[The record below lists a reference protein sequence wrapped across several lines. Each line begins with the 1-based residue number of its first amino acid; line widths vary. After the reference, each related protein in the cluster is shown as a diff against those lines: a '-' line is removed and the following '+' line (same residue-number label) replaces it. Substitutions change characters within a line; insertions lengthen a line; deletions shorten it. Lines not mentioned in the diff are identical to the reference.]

1 MSMTVTVTFL
11 SGQMVPVVVQT
22 DASADELKSRVQHAC
37 QVGIRDIV
45 SQQGKLVQG
54 SDKLCDKGV
63 QDGDVLTA
71 TVHGTRIITR
81 FASLEY
87 PTGPAKWGSVF
98 AAIRHDGHV
107 LCWGNQRQG
116 TSYKR
121 VQEKLVHVLE
131 IAATEE
137 AFAATLADGSVV
149 TWGDSEGGGDSS
161 AVQDQLVSVRLIKA
175 TAAAFAA
182 LRADGHVVTWGCES
196 FGGDS
201 AAVQKDLQDVVA
213 ISTTEGAF
221 AAKRSNGTVVTW
233 GRACDGGDSRTV
245 QHLLREVQ
253 QITACAGAFAALCS
267 TAELVVW
274 GSTQAKMLRSV
285 RAVRASWG
293 SFAAIR
299 LDGSV
304 VTCGQAADGG
314 DSSGVQELL
323 VGVQEIQASAS
334 AFAALRSDG
343 RVVAWGDEE
352 NGSDCTAVQTQLQN
366 VRQLRSTWSA
376 FAALRLDGRV
386 VTWGSLDDGADI
398 SSIEEELVDVV
409 EVVATAAAFAALR
422 SDGSVVT
429 WGDAEYGGDC
439 SMVQQQLQNVN
450 EITASWRAFAAIRAD
465 GLIVAWGNPEDGGDT
480 SLVQDDLASF
490 RYGDE
495 KGARNMSH
503 ALGDC
508 YADDWAIPDAFRVA
522 SVLLRQVQSGSV
534 AVLHMPQRGFR
545 QHTLE
550 VLRHFLQGLAQRQL
564 RAVTLSQLADAALLG
579 QKPAPGGAEDNEGQF
594 SQSNHHRIGVLLALL
609 ATSFLCWPQQPRRL
623 LTLSLSW
630 SSSPLDAGWVTA
642 ENPGEDFNRWMSNAG
657 LAATSQQGPV
667 SLRDRL
673 ALRILAFAVDVLP
686 PSVLQ
691 DYEDEL
697 SQAKGPLQV
706 SGIDLAAKR
715 PLTQSEEMIKE
726 ALAQQA
732 SSGEPL
738 ASSGGYSYWGF
749 LPKFVDRVFPNR
761 TTVTWSSRC
770 WQQIT
775 ASTVKSNGGWVLQVK
790 VSKAKHVLC
799 NEIFGFFTGAHFR
812 VGSFP
817 APIGGTKTFTFDSEK
832 LTESQ
837 IWDVDTLGIRVFTF
851 QENPL
856 ATVRNILETALL
868 FVPDQTRG
876 VESYFAKRNVEFLR
890 NYVGASLKPRK
901 DPGGLLLNASD
912 IRSGDFL
919 GVLRL
924 DGLDPMLAWGM
935 GSHTGHTAVAIWEH
949 GQLYVAESTINSSY
963 WPTNGIQRTPYQQWI
978 EQDVGCRTAPFL
990 SLLSLLFWRPS
1001 VLNRGAYP
1009 LPPCAAFSPPLLN
1022 EDLGKT
1028 ALFSPT
1034 ASQGRPRCATQ
1045 HEGVHYSLFLGEYPD
1060 RGLYVI
1066 GVLTFY
1072 ELDPI
1077 PPGEYLERGLPVR
1090 KVHDSGQDKE
1100 GAIHK
1105 LCASYHGGHN
1115 RDVNDPAQGAANA
1128 FFHKYEGLE
1137 YGYHAMLTGWIDTLR
1152 CKPPYDTPE
1161 YEKQCLTW
1169 EFIEVAV
1176 PIITRYIPTLEKPFL
1191 LTWNQHV
1198 TGSSFSNLS
1207 ATALYREARSK
1218 GMELGKI
1225 PAVPEP
1231 DGILYPSVFNN
1242 GTRAASI
1249 AMVCDV
1255 FVCSMWKA
1263 GGVFKAIDNDFS
1275 CIEQTNVE
1283 SQLQS
1288 DLRVQGMLLKD
1299 VYDLNVLEAPS
1310 ARKDTCV
1317 HADPENPLCQLT
1329 GVYGLELP
1337 KLGTRPMYRHMCL
1350 GNLDPG
1356 VL

>member
-1 MSMTVTVTFL
+1 M
-11 SGQMVPVVVQT
+11 
-22 DASADELKSRVQHAC
+22 K
-37 QVGIRDIV
+37 
-45 SQQGKLVQG
+45 
-54 SDKLCDKGV
+54 
-63 QDGDVLTA
+63 
-71 TVHGTRIITR
+71 
-81 FASLEY
+81 
-87 PTGPAKWGSVF
+87 
-98 AAIRHDGHV
+98 
-107 LCWGNQRQG
+107 
-116 TSYKR
+116 
-121 VQEKLVHVLE
+121 
-131 IAATEE
+131 
-137 AFAATLADGSVV
+137 
-149 TWGDSEGGGDSS
+149 
-161 AVQDQLVSVRLIKA
+161 
-175 TAAAFAA
+175 AA
-182 LRADGHVVTWGCES
+182 L
-196 FGGDS
+196 
-201 AAVQKDLQDVVA
+201 
-213 ISTTEGAF
+213 
-221 AAKRSNGTVVTW
+221 
-233 GRACDGGDSRTV
+233 
-245 QHLLREVQ
+245 
-253 QITACAGAFAALCS
+253 
-267 TAELVVW
+267 
-274 GSTQAKMLRSV
+274 
-285 RAVRASWG
+285 
-293 SFAAIR
+293 
-299 LDGSV
+299 
-304 VTCGQAADGG
+304 
-314 DSSGVQELL
+314 
-323 VGVQEIQASAS
+323 
-334 AFAALRSDG
+334 
-343 RVVAWGDEE
+343 
-352 NGSDCTAVQTQLQN
+352 
-366 VRQLRSTWSA
+366 
-376 FAALRLDGRV
+376 
-386 VTWGSLDDGADI
+386 
-398 SSIEEELVDVV
+398 
-409 EVVATAAAFAALR
+409 
-422 SDGSVVT
+422 
-429 WGDAEYGGDC
+429 
-439 SMVQQQLQNVN
+439 
-450 EITASWRAFAAIRAD
+450 
-465 GLIVAWGNPEDGGDT
+465 T
-480 SLVQDDLASF
+480 S
-490 RYGDE
+490 
-495 KGARNMSH
+495 
-503 ALGDC
+503 
-508 YADDWAIPDAFRVA
+508 
-522 SVLLRQVQSGSV
+522 
-534 AVLHMPQRGFR
+534 
-545 QHTLE
+545 
-550 VLRHFLQGLAQRQL
+550 
-564 RAVTLSQLADAALLG
+564 
-579 QKPAPGGAEDNEGQF
+579 
-594 SQSNHHRIGVLLALL
+594 IGVLLALL

-697 SQAKGPLQV
+697 SQV

-978 EQDVGCRTAPFL
+978 EQARAAGYSTVHAPL
-990 SLLSLLFWRPS
+990 K
-1001 VLNRGAYP
+1001 
-1009 LPPCAAFSPPLLN
+1009 
-1022 EDLGKT
+1022 E
-1028 ALFSPT
+1028 
-1034 ASQGRPRCATQ
+1034 
-1045 HEGVHYSLFLGEYPD
+1045 EY
-1060 RGLYVI
+1060 RS
-1066 GVLTFY
+1066 TFD
-1072 ELDPI
+1072 E
-1077 PPGEYLERGLPVR
+1077 
-1090 KVHDSGQDKE
+1090 S
-1100 GAIHK
+1100 
-1105 LCASYHGGHN
+1105 
-1115 RDVNDPAQGAANA
+1115 AANA

-1152 CKPPYDTPE
+1152 NNYPCKPPYDTPE

-1275 CIEQTNVE
+1275 CIEQTNV
-1283 SQLQS
+1283 
-1288 DLRVQGMLLKD
+1288 D

-1337 KLGTRPMYRHMCL
+1337 KLGTRPMYRHMQESCPTEPPL
-1350 GNLDPG
+1350 YLRPDNC
-1356 VL
+1356 

>member
-1 MSMTVTVTFL
+1 STLTSLGPRNIITVLQGMLPQLANTTFYFSAADFPAVDGLVALTIDDGICRGGNWSASLLPEVLELLAGSSAKATFFL
-11 SGQMVPVVVQT
+11 SSHYVRPKDLRRLASHGHELANHMPEDREYASWPVEEFREALDET
-22 DASADELKSRVQHAC
+22 DA
-37 QVGIRDIV
+37 
-45 SQQGKLVQG
+45 
-54 SDKLCDKGV
+54 
-63 QDGDVLTA
+63 VL
-71 TVHGTRIITR
+71 RP
-81 FASLEY
+81 FM
-87 PTGPAKWGSVF
+87 
-98 AAIRHDGHV
+98 
-107 LCWGNQRQG
+107 
-116 TSYKR
+116 
-121 VQEKLVHVLE
+121 
-131 IAATEE
+131 
-137 AFAATLADGSVV
+137 
-149 TWGDSEGGGDSS
+149 
-161 AVQDQLVSVRLIKA
+161 
-175 TAAAFAA
+175 
-182 LRADGHVVTWGCES
+182 RADARHWFRAPQAWLTSDMAVV
-196 FGGDS
+196 
-201 AAVQKDLQDVVA
+201 LQ
-213 ISTTEGAF
+213 
-221 AAKRSNGTVVTW
+221 
-233 GRACDGGDSRTV
+233 
-245 QHLLREVQ
+245 
-253 QITACAGAFAALCS
+253 
-267 TAELVVW
+267 
-274 GSTQAKMLRSV
+274 
-285 RAVRASWG
+285 
-293 SFAAIR
+293 
-299 LDGSV
+299 
-304 VTCGQAADGG
+304 
-314 DSSGVQELL
+314 
-323 VGVQEIQASAS
+323 
-334 AFAALRSDG
+334 
-343 RVVAWGDEE
+343 
-352 NGSDCTAVQTQLQN
+352 
-366 VRQLRSTWSA
+366 
-376 FAALRLDGRV
+376 
-386 VTWGSLDDGADI
+386 
-398 SSIEEELVDVV
+398 
-409 EVVATAAAFAALR
+409 
-422 SDGSVVT
+422 
-429 WGDAEYGGDC
+429 
-439 SMVQQQLQNVN
+439 
-450 EITASWRAFAAIRAD
+450 
-465 GLIVAWGNPEDGGDT
+465 
-480 SLVQDDLASF
+480 
-490 RYGDE
+490 
-495 KGARNMSH
+495 ARNMSH

-579 QKPAPGGAEDNEGQF
+579 QKPATGGAEDNEGQF
-594 SQSNHHRIGVLLALL
+594 SQSNHHGIGVLLALL

-642 ENPGEDFNRWMSNAG
+642 ENPEEDFNRWMSNAG
-657 LAATSQQGPV
+657 LAAASQQGPV

-673 ALRILAFAVDVLP
+673 ALRVLAFAVDVLP

-697 SQAKGPLQV
+697 SQV

-715 PLTQSEEMIKE
+715 AWTGISEPEPEQCCAFFIRVFQPICLILCESPLTQSEEMIKE

-978 EQDVGCRTAPFL
+978 EQARAAGYSTVHAPL
-990 SLLSLLFWRPS
+990 K
-1001 VLNRGAYP
+1001 
-1009 LPPCAAFSPPLLN
+1009 
-1022 EDLGKT
+1022 E
-1028 ALFSPT
+1028 
-1034 ASQGRPRCATQ
+1034 
-1045 HEGVHYSLFLGEYPD
+1045 EY
-1060 RGLYVI
+1060 RS
-1066 GVLTFY
+1066 TFD
-1072 ELDPI
+1072 E
-1077 PPGEYLERGLPVR
+1077 
-1090 KVHDSGQDKE
+1090 S
-1100 GAIHK
+1100 
-1105 LCASYHGGHN
+1105 
-1115 RDVNDPAQGAANA
+1115 AANA

-1152 CKPPYDTPE
+1152 NNYPCKPPYDTPE

-1275 CIEQTNVE
+1275 CIEQTNV
-1283 SQLQS
+1283 
-1288 DLRVQGMLLKD
+1288 D